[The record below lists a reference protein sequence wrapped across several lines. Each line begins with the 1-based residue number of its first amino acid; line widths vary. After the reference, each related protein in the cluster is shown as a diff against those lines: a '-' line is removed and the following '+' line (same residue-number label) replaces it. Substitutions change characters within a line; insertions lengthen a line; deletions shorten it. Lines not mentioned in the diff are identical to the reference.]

1 MFLKL
6 IKTTQIQLI
15 FWHLLGA
22 LINKV
27 LIKDSKFILHSLY
40 FLKKLPK
47 NVCYFRIYYV
57 VLINKSAYK
66 KLKQQVLGITKRGN
80 KGITNQGRFQR
91 LQIGALDY
99 KLEHEFQIGAKG
111 FQIGAEITIL
121 GKRDQKQGQ
130 VFQTGTVHGLTK
142 WLIVRLPTRRC
153 VSLIHIAVTQLK
165 EYLHLKNKCQ
175 STDLNFSDD

>member
-80 KGITNQGRFQR
+80 KGITNQDRFQR
-91 LQIGALDY
+91 LQIGAKDY
-99 KLEHEFQIGAKG
+99 KLEHGFQIGAKG

-121 GKRDQKQGQ
+121 GKRDQKQDQ
-130 VFQTGTVHGLTK
+130 VFQTGTTK
-142 WLIVRLPTRRC
+142 WLVVRLPTKRC